1 MTDSVTVSDDDY
13 NELFRLD
20 KAVEAFGTG
29 PIDDPYPVFAELLAQ
44 GPVHKGTLSECMG
57 LPAERSG
64 RVYVPGKTYYS
75 VFSFQAVSDVFTRR
89 EDFNSEFY
97 YDIGVDK
104 SFGDTILNMDGL
116 KHRRYRDL
124 IQPLF
129 QPAFAA
135 DWWKNRVISGLIDEL
150 VGAFEKDGRA
160 DLNAQFFSR
169 LPLRTITT
177 GFGMTVDEGIAF
189 RQQMHQVLHVGTSQA
204 ETASAF
210 DELGLVI
217 YRVIRER
224 QAEPRDDI
232 ISKLAHADLKEED
245 GSTRKLTV
253 EEVAAFCRLILTA
266 GADTTWRQL
275 GTAFYA
281 LLNHPDQLAA
291 VIADRSLLGDA
302 ILEATRWYPPD
313 PVFPRTVAR
322 DTVLHGVELPKGAVL
337 HLCIYSAN
345 RDPSRWPDPDKFDI
359 YRPVQRSVA
368 FAAGAH
374 SCLGQHLARQEMTLA
389 LNALFDRFPN
399 IRWDPSQPQA
409 EMVGGLMQRGPTAL
423 HVLLG

>member
-1 MTDSVTVSDDDY
+1 MSDSVTISDEQY
-13 NELFRLD
+13 NDMFRLD

-29 PIDDPYPVFAELLAQ
+29 LVDDPYPAFAALLAE
-44 GPVHKGTLSECMG
+44 GPVHEGTLAECMG

-64 RVYVPGKTYYS
+64 RVYIPGKSYYS
-75 VFSFQAVSDVFTRR
+75 VFSFQAVSDVFTRK
-89 EDFNSEFY
+89 EDFSSEFY
-97 YDIGVDK
+97 LDIGIDK
-104 SFGDTILNMDGL
+104 SFGDNILNMDGL
-116 KHRRYRDL
+116 RHRRYRDVV
-124 IQPLF
+124 QPLF
-129 QPAFAA
+129 QPAAA
-135 DWWKNRVISGLIDEL
+135 ATWWKTKVISGLIDDL
-150 VGAFEKDGRA
+150 VGAFEKDGSA
-160 DLNAQFFSR
+160 DLNTQFFSR

-189 RQQMHQVLHVGTSQA
+189 RQQMHQVLHVGSSEDEA
-204 ETASAF
+204 GNAF
-210 DELGLVI
+210 DEMGLVI
-217 YRVIRER
+217 HRVIRDR
-224 QAEPRDDI
+224 QASPRDDI

-245 GSTRKLTV
+245 GTSRKLTV

-275 GTAFYA
+275 GTALYA
-281 LLNHPDQLAA
+281 LLDHPDQLAA

-322 DTVLHGVELPKGAVL
+322 DTVLHGVALPKGAVL
-337 HLCIYSAN
+337 HLCISAAN
-345 RDPSRWPDPDKFDI
+345 RDPSRWPEPDKFDI

-368 FAAGAH
+368 FAAGHH

-389 LNALFDRFPN
+389 LSALFDRFPK
-399 IRWDPSQPQA
+399 IRWDPSKPRA

-423 HVLLG
+423 HVLLD